1 MIMPLRPGDPG
12 RLGGYEL
19 LGRLGQGGMGTVFLG
34 RAPDGR
40 RVAVKALRAEFG
52 ADPAYRARFRSEVNR
67 AREVP
72 PFCTAEV
79 LDADAGH
86 DPPYLVVEYVDGPSL
101 ATVVRESGPLSGT
114 ALQSLAIGV
123 ATALTAIHGA
133 GVVHRDLK
141 PGNVLL
147 GLGGVKV
154 IDFGIARPLEATSRH
169 TATDQ
174 MIGTVAYMAPE
185 RFEPDPDGRIG
196 FPADV
201 FAFGAVVTYAA
212 TGRTPFA
219 ADSATGT
226 AVRIMTQPP
235 DLAGVPAPLRGLVE
249 RTLAKDPADRPA
261 AREVLDTLVND
272 TPRQAIPPAPDR
284 RHAIPP
290 APDQRHAIPPAPD
303 QRHAI
308 PPAPDQRH
316 AIPPAPDRIAGKP
329 RGRRRAA
336 VAGAALA
343 VLAGA
348 GLAVNALTGDG
359 GEPAA
364 VVRTDATAAT
374 TAPRTPGPLAAGRRG
389 VLHLVEVD
397 DDVWIFPNGG
407 EVSRTGE
414 VGGAERESHFT
425 LVPYGAGYQIKWLT
439 GDFGEM
445 CLGVRVNPGADGVLV
460 TAPCRR
466 TDATAF
472 TFTATGK
479 KDARGRAAYH
489 IANPAFGT
497 LEWSQESSRVV
508 VRKDDDDA
516 RTSFTFVDRGPA

>member
-1 MIMPLRPGDPG
+1 MTMPLRAGDPG
-12 RLGGYEL
+12 RLGAYEL

-52 ADPAYRARFRSEVNR
+52 ADPGYRSRFRSEVNR

-86 DPPYLVVEYVDGPSL
+86 DPPYLVVEYVDGPTL
-101 ATVVRESGPLSGT
+101 ATVVRDSGPLTGT

-141 PGNVLL
+141 PANVLL

-169 TATDQ
+169 TGTHQ
-174 MIGTVAYMAPE
+174 MVGTVAYMAPE
-185 RFEPDPDGRIG
+185 RFEPDPGGRIG

-235 DLAGVPAPLRGLVE
+235 DLTGVPEPLRALVE
-249 RTLAKDPADRPA
+249 RTLTKDPAGRPT
-261 AREVLDTLVND
+261 AREVLDALVSG
-272 TPRQAIPPAPDR
+272 TSPAPAPAPPPADR
-284 RHAIPP
+284 AAR
-290 APDQRHAIPPAPD
+290 
-303 QRHAI
+303 
-308 PPAPDQRH
+308 
-316 AIPPAPDRIAGKP
+316 GP
-329 RGRRRAA
+329 RTRRRTA
-336 VAGAALA
+336 VAGLTLA

-348 GLAVNALTGDG
+348 GLAANALTGDG
-359 GEPAA
+359 RDTTA
-364 VVRTDATAAT
+364 VGRTDPTASAAT
-374 TAPRTPGPLAAGRRG
+374 TAAPGLLAGGRRG
-389 VLHLVEVD
+389 LLHLVEVD

-407 EVSRTGE
+407 EVSRTAE
-414 VGGAERESHFT
+414 IGGVDDESHFA
-425 LVPYGAGYQIKWLT
+425 LVASGAGYQIKWLT
-439 GDFGEM
+439 GEFGVR
-445 CLGVRVNPGADGVLV
+445 CLGVRVVPGADGVLV
-460 TAPCRR
+460 TAPCRE
-466 TDATAF
+466 TDATVF
-472 TFTATGK
+472 TFTPTGR
-479 KDARGRAAYH
+479 KDGAGRPAYRV
-489 IANPAFGT
+489 ANPTYGT
-497 LEWSQESSRVV
+497 LEWSQDGSRVV
-508 VRKDDDDA
+508 VRPDDDDA

>member
-1 MIMPLRPGDPG
+1 MTMPLRPGDPG

-86 DPPYLVVEYVDGPSL
+86 DPPYLVVEYVDGPTL
-101 ATVVRESGPLSGT
+101 ATVVRDGGPLTGT

-141 PGNVLL
+141 PANVLL

-169 TATDQ
+169 TGTHQ
-174 MIGTVAYMAPE
+174 MVGTVAYMAPE
-185 RFEPDPDGRIG
+185 RFEPDPGGRIG

-201 FAFGAVVTYAA
+201 FAFGAVVAYAA

-219 ADSATGT
+219 ADSAAGT

-235 DLAGVPAPLRGLVE
+235 DLTGVPAPLRGLLA
-249 RTLAKDPADRPA
+249 RTLARDPAGRPT
-261 AREVLDTLVND
+261 AREVLDALVSGTGPAPAP
-272 TPRQAIPPAPDR
+272 TPVPPPADR
-284 RHAIPP
+284 VGRGA
-290 APDQRHAIPPAPD
+290 
-303 QRHAI
+303 
-308 PPAPDQRH
+308 
-316 AIPPAPDRIAGKP
+316 

-336 VAGAALA
+336 VAGLTLA

-348 GLAVNALTGDG
+348 GLAVNALPRDDG
-359 GEPAA
+359 SRAA
-364 VVRTDATAAT
+364 PVRTQSPSAAP
-374 TAPRTPGPLAAGRRG
+374 APAFLAGGRRG

-407 EVSRTGE
+407 EVSRTAE
-414 VGGAERESHFT
+414 IGGVDDESHFT
-425 LVPYGAGYQIKWLT
+425 LVPSGAGYQIKWLT
-439 GDFGEM
+439 GEFGVR
-445 CLGVRVNPGADGVLV
+445 CLGVRVTPGADGVLV
-460 TAPCRR
+460 TAPCRQN
-466 TDATAF
+466 DATTF
-472 TFTATGK
+472 TFTPTGK
-479 KDARGRAAYH
+479 KDGAGRPAYRV
-489 IANPAFGT
+489 ANPAYGT
-497 LEWSQESSRVV
+497 LEWSQNGSRVV
-508 VRKDDDDA
+508 VRRDDDA